1 MKIEIGAVVGQ
12 ENGTGSGGE
21 GEADPRPER
30 ERGEI
35 VSWKYVKFVV
45 NTCA

>member
-1 MKIEIGAVVGQ
+1 MKTEIGAVVGQ
-12 ENGTGSGGE
+12 ENGTGIGGE